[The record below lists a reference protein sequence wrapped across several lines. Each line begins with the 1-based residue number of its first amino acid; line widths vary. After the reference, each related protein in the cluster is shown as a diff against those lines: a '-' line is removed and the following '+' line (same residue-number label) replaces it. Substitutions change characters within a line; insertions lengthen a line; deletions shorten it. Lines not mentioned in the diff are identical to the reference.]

1 MNDATDQ
8 QSLAKATKNFQ
19 IDLQAVM
26 KILANLRTEEEKERY
41 LGYKCPSLY
50 IFLLKKG
57 RAKDKLAAYTEYC
70 KSKKYDP

>member
-1 MNDATDQ
+1 
-8 QSLAKATKNFQ
+8 
-19 IDLQAVM
+19 M
-26 KILANLRTEEEKERY
+26 KILENLRTEEEKERY

-57 RAKDKLAAYTEYC
+57 RVKDKLAAYTEYC